1 MEIRHFQTFQIVVEE
16 QNLIQAAMR
25 LNYSQPTVTKH
36 LQQLEEEI
44 GLPLFE
50 KVDNRRRL
58 TKAGEF
64 LYEHSKNILN
74 ELFIL
79 QMGMEDLKGE
89 KQTIR
94 VCGLDEYCDRFFLPY
109 IRSFQKRNSN
119 VLIDV
124 QAINSSDDSLKAV
137 MQDEADFAIV
147 SGRPLNAD
155 ISHHTI
161 DYDDLVLFASSE
173 VADDPSRT
181 EEYLAKYPVLV
192 DHNAPFIKFEI
203 LKKGTNFSNT
213 IQCNSDEGVKNAVLH
228 HQYLG
233 IMGTGRIKEEIR
245 SGAVTVLETYASN
258 NPVKLIVM
266 TKKLGNPVF
275 QDFFTSFG
283 KTYRL

>member
-109 IRSFQKRNSN
+109 IRSFQKKNPN
-119 VLIDV
+119 VLVDV
-124 QAINSSDDSLKAV
+124 QAINSSDDALKAV
-137 MQDEADFAIV
+137 IVNEADFAIV

-155 ISHHTI
+155 ISHQII
-161 DYDDLVLFASSE
+161 DYDDLVLFASSK
-173 VADDPSRT
+173 VAKDPSRT

-213 IQCNSDEGVKNAVLH
+213 IQCNSDEGIKNAVLH
-228 HQYLG
+228 HEYLG

-245 SGAVTVLETYASN
+245 SGAVTILETYAAN
-258 NPVKLIVM
+258 NPVKLVVL

-275 QDFFTSFG
+275 RDFFTTFG
-283 KTYRL
+283 KTYSL

>member
-1 MEIRHFQTFQIVVEE
+1 MEIRHLQTFQIVVEE

-94 VCGLDEYCDRFFLPY
+94 LCGLDEYCDRFFLPFV
-109 IRSFQKRNSN
+109 RSFQKKNPN
-119 VLIDV
+119 VLFDV
-124 QAINSSDDSLKAV
+124 RAINSSDDSLQAV
-137 MQDEADFAIV
+137 ILDESDFAIV
-147 SGRPLNAD
+147 AGRPLSTD
-155 ISHHTI
+155 ISSQII
-161 DYDDLVLFASSE
+161 DYDDLVLFASSD
-173 VADDPSRT
+173 VAADPART
-181 EEYLAKYPVLV
+181 EEYLEKYPVLV

-213 IQCNSDEGVKNAVLH
+213 VQCNSDEAIKNAVLQH
-228 HQYLG
+228 EYLG
-233 IMGTGRIKEEIR
+233 IIGTGRIKEEIR
-245 SGAVTVLETYASN
+245 SGTVTVLETYASN
-258 NPVKLIVM
+258 NPVKLIVL

-275 QDFFTSFG
+275 QDFFTTFG
-283 KTYRL
+283 KTNRL